1 MDFNFSVDELVVI
14 VSALRTEY
22 RRYLEGW
29 SLAGRKAYV
38 ATATNAREFVRIRDD
53 YRRLCILCAQL
64 YKKIIDKDI
73 LEDL

>member
-22 RRYLEGW
+22 RRYLEEHA
-29 SLAGRKAYV
+29 LAGRKAYA
-38 ATATNAREFVRIRDD
+38 ATPTNAMELVRIRDD
-53 YRRLCILCAQL
+53 YSRLCILCAKL
-64 YKKIIDKDI
+64 YRKIIDKDI